1 MESLQTLRIL
11 HGIAAVLPFLAIIG
25 LAWYGWRSWRGGDA
39 GVIAKAMQRIGLIGW
54 VLVAGSVASLPVSGY
69 RMVQTIGWPLGQTW
83 LLGSACLLIVAT
95 IFWLLFTTRLWR
107 IRDLAL
113 AAQGSG
119 EPIAAGAARQWK
131 FGLAFFALALLCV
144 IAILVLMIGK
154 PV

>member
-39 GVIAKAMQRIGLIGW
+39 GVIAKALQRIGLIGW
-54 VLVAGSVASLPVSGY
+54 VLVAGSVVSLPVTGY
-69 RMVQTIGWPLGQTW
+69 RMVQTVGWPLGQTW

-95 IFWLLFTTRLWR
+95 TFWLLFTTRLWR
-107 IRDLAL
+107 IRDLVRV
-113 AAQGSG
+113 AQSSG
-119 EPIAAGAARQWK
+119 EPISAGAARQWK
-131 FGLAFFALALLCV
+131 FGLSFFVLALLCV

>member
-1 MESLQTLRIL
+1 MDSYQTFRIL

-39 GVIAKAMQRIGLIGW
+39 GKIATALQRIGLAGW
-54 VLVAGSVASLPVSGY
+54 VLVAGSIASLPVTGWQ
-69 RMVQTIGWPLGQTW
+69 MVHSAGWPLGQAW

-107 IRDLAL
+107 VRELAL
-113 AAQGSG
+113 VAQSSG
-119 EPIAAGAARQWK
+119 EPIAARAGREWK
-131 FGLAFFALALLCV
+131 FGLAFFVLALLCV
-144 IAILVLMIGK
+144 IVILALMVAK

>member
-1 MESLQTLRIL
+1 MESLQTFRIL

-39 GVIAKAMQRIGLIGW
+39 GVIAKALQRIGLIGW
-54 VLVAGSVASLPVSGY
+54 VLVAGSVASLPVTGY
-69 RMVQTIGWPLGQTW
+69 RMVQTVGWPLGQTW

-113 AAQGSG
+113 VAQSSG

-131 FGLAFFALALLCV
+131 FGLAFFVLALLCV
-144 IAILVLMIGK
+144 VAILVLMISK

>member
-39 GVIAKAMQRIGLIGW
+39 GVIAKALQRIGLIGW

-131 FGLAFFALALLCV
+131 FGLAFLALALLCV

>member
-1 MESLQTLRIL
+1 MESLQTFRIL

-25 LAWYGWRSWRGGDA
+25 LAWYGWRSWRSGDA
-39 GVIAKAMQRIGLIGW
+39 GLIAKALQRIGLIGW
-54 VLVAGSVASLPVSGY
+54 VLVAGSVASLPVTGY

-83 LLGSACLLIVAT
+83 LLGSASLLIVAT

-119 EPIAAGAARQWK
+119 EPIAASAARQWK

-144 IAILVLMIGK
+144 VAILVLMISK

>member
-39 GVIAKAMQRIGLIGW
+39 GVIAKALQRIGLIGW
-54 VLVAGSVASLPVSGY
+54 VLVAGSVASLPVTGY
-69 RMVQTIGWPLGQTW
+69 RMVQTVGWPLGQTW

-113 AAQGSG
+113 VAQSSG
-119 EPIAAGAARQWK
+119 EPISAGAARQWK
-131 FGLAFFALALLCV
+131 FGLAFFVLALLCV